1 MPELLAGTLLDRI
14 VTGTLIPG
22 EVIPTERELTQTFRV
37 GRSSVREGLRI
48 LESRGLIVA
57 DGRGRFVVA
66 EPTRPLHR
74 GLELLLSLE
83 AADFSE
89 LFEVRNILEVESAG
103 LAADRRTELDLRSL
117 GEAVAEMEGW
127 LDAAHLYVEAD
138 LRFHV
143 GIALATGN
151 RITAHLMHA
160 IRGLLE
166 RALVDIFRIAGS
178 AESSVVQHQRI
189 LEAIT
194 ASDPTAARRRMR
206 EHLTKVERD
215 VRAAFDGG
223 ERRAPSPPDGTPI
236 ITRGGT
242 R

>member
-14 VTGTLIPG
+14 VSGALTPG

-57 DGRGRFVVA
+57 DGGRFVVA

-117 GEAVAEMEGW
+117 GEAVAEMEGS

-178 AESSVVQHQRI
+178 AESSVAQHQRI

-194 ASDPTAARRRMR
+194 ASDSAAARRRMR

-215 VRAAFDGG
+215 VRAALDGG
-223 ERRAPSPPDGTPI
+223 ERRASSPADGTPI
-236 ITRGGT
+236 TARGGT